1 MQKQRSANTDMNQN
15 STTSRIVSNAAV
27 FTRRFQ
33 FALSLGIIC
42 EELVN
47 YLEKHKILYE
57 FQFGFRKGHSTSQA
71 IAEIADNLR
80 NAIDNN
86 LYSCGVFLDFS
97 KAFDTVNH
105 TTLLK
110 KMELY
115 WIRGVPLQL
124 FASYLTNRQQ
134 YV

>member
-1 MQKQRSANTDMNQN
+1 MEKD
-15 STTSRIVSNAAV
+15 AV
-27 FTRRFQ
+27 
-33 FALSLGIIC
+33 
-42 EELVN
+42 
-47 YLEKHKILYE
+47 LYE

-71 IAEIADNLR
+71 IAGIADNLR

-110 KMELY
+110 KWNGTGY
-115 WIRGVPLQL
+115 GVFPSNFLQAIL
-124 FASYLTNRQQ
+124 QIDSNMYRWEIQFHQSKQ
-134 YV
+134 

>member
-1 MQKQRSANTDMNQN
+1 MQKHRSANTDMNQN

-80 NAIDNN
+80 NAIDNK